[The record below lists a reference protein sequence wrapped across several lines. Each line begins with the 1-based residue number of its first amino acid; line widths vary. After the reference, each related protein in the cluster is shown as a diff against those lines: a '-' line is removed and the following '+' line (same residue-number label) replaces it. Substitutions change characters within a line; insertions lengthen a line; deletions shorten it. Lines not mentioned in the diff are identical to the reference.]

1 MQGKGRNETVGTRII
16 LTVLISTITM
26 SLLVELTTIRV
37 VNVIQR
43 EAKENLLQMAR
54 VYGKTFDEGISSYEA
69 TASTIYDIIAGTID
83 RSRLYES
90 G

>member
-1 MQGKGRNETVGTRII
+1 MKRIGTRII
-16 LTVLISTITM
+16 LTVLISSITM
-26 SLLVELTTIRV
+26 SLLAGGLTTIRV

-90 G
+90 

>member
-1 MQGKGRNETVGTRII
+1 MKRIGTRII

-26 SLLVELTTIRV
+26 SLLVGGLTTIRV

-54 VYGKTFDEGISSYEA
+54 IYGKTFDEGISSYEA

>member
-1 MQGKGRNETVGTRII
+1 MKRIGTRII
-16 LTVLISTITM
+16 LTVLISSITM
-26 SLLVELTTIRV
+26 SLLVGGLTTIRV

-90 G
+90 

>member
-1 MQGKGRNETVGTRII
+1 MKRIGTRII
-16 LTVLISTITM
+16 PTVLISSITM
-26 SLLVELTTIRV
+26 SLLVGGLTTIRV

>member
-1 MQGKGRNETVGTRII
+1 MKRIGIRII

-26 SLLVELTTIRV
+26 SLLVGGLTTIRV

-54 VYGKTFDEGISSYEA
+54 IYGKTFDEGISSYEA

>member
-1 MQGKGRNETVGTRII
+1 MKRIGTRII
-16 LTVLISTITM
+16 LTVLISSITM
-26 SLLVELTTIRV
+26 SLLVGGLTTIRV